1 MLRDVVTVAYPGVT
15 TFGLGVTAEV
25 FGSGQATGGL
35 PRFRYQVAGTRRGE
49 LRTDTGLRF
58 RADTGLGALAT
69 ADLAIV
75 VCWKYPEQLP
85 PPALLRALRAT
96 VAGGGRVMS
105 HCTGAFV
112 LAAAG
117 LLDGRR
123 AATHWTDAAELARRY
138 PAVRVEPDVLYIDEG
153 PVLTS
158 AGCAAGIDLCLHVI
172 RTEFGAQAAN
182 ALARRMVVPPY
193 RDGGQSQYR
202 QDTAPVPARPASPV
216 AALTDW
222 MLEHLHDPLT
232 VSLLAQRAS
241 MSPRTFARQF
251 LASTGTTPHAWLLA
265 QRLLRAQALLEDDG
279 IPVEQVARQC
289 GLSPPALRRHF
300 GRRFGSNPAA
310 YRKTFHGP

>member
-1 MLRDVVTVAYPGVT
+1 MLRDVVAVAYPGVT
-15 TFGLGVTAEV
+15 TFGLGVTAQV
-25 FGSGQATGGL
+25 FGLATDGL

-49 LRTDTGLRF
+49 MRTDTGLRF
-58 RADTGLGALAT
+58 RADAGLDAVAA

-75 VCWKYPEQLP
+75 VCWKEREPP

-105 HCTGAFV
+105 HCTGAFA
-112 LAAAG
+112 LAEAG

-123 AATHWTDAAELARRY
+123 ATTHWMDAPELARRF

-182 ALARRMVVPPY
+182 ALARRMVVPPH

-202 QDTAPVPARPASPV
+202 QDTAPVPASPASPM

-222 MLEHLHDPLT
+222 MLEHLQDPLT

-251 LASTGTTPHAWLLA
+251 LASAGTTPHAWLLA

-279 IPVEQVARQC
+279 IPVERVARQC

>member
-1 MLRDVVTVAYPGVT
+1 MLRDVVAVAYPGVT
-15 TFGLGVTAEV
+15 TFGLGVTAQV
-25 FGSGQATGGL
+25 FGLATDGL

-49 LRTDTGLRF
+49 MRTDTGLRF
-58 RADTGLGALAT
+58 RADAGLDAVAA

-75 VCWKYPEQLP
+75 VCWKEREPP

-105 HCTGAFV
+105 HCTGAFA
-112 LAAAG
+112 LAEAG

-123 AATHWTDAAELARRY
+123 ATTHWMDAPELARRF

-182 ALARRMVVPPY
+182 ALARRMVVPPH

-202 QDTAPVPARPASPV
+202 QDTAPVPASPASPM

-222 MLEHLHDPLT
+222 MLEHLQDPLT

-279 IPVEQVARQC
+279 IPVERVARQC

>member
-1 MLRDVVTVAYPGVT
+1 MLSRVAAVAYPGVS

-25 FGSGQATGGL
+25 FGKVTDGL
-35 PRFRYQVAGTRRGE
+35 PGFRDQVAGTRRGE
-49 LRTDTGLRF
+49 MRTETGLRF
-58 RADTGLGALAT
+58 RADAGLSAVAE

-75 VCWKYPEQLP
+75 VCWKEREPP

-96 VAGGGRVMS
+96 VAHGGRVMS

-112 LAAAG
+112 LAEAG

-123 AATHWTDAAELARRY
+123 ATTHWMDAPELARRY
-138 PAVRVEPDVLYIDEG
+138 PAVTVEPDVLYLDEG

-182 ALARRMVVPPY
+182 AVARRMVVPPH

-202 QDTAPVPARPASPV
+202 QDTAPVPASPASPM

-222 MLEHLHDPLT
+222 MLEHLQDPLT
-232 VSLLAQRAS
+232 VGQLAQRAS

-251 LASTGTTPHAWLLA
+251 LASTGATPHAWLLA

-279 IPVEQVARQC
+279 IGVERVARQC